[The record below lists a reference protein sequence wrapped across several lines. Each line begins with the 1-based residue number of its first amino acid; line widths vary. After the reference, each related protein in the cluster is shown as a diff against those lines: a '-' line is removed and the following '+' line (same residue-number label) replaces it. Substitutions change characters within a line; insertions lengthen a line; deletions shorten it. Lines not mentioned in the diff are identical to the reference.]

1 MKKMAKWVLVVCVLA
16 FGWQTNAIQLKAG
29 YPNVYTVKANDTL
42 WSIAAKYL
50 KSPWQWSSLWH
61 CNPQVHNPHLIY
73 PGDTLRVTIKN
84 GKACLQREPRVV
96 KLSPHMR
103 IEKGQSPIPPIPM
116 KLIEPFLTKSRVM
129 SAQRF
134 MVAPYVLAHEGEH
147 LISTKGNLIY
157 VRGLRNK
164 HTVRYAV
171 LHREETYINP
181 ATKKSLGIEARYIAT
196 AEVEKYA
203 DTTTLRVLGVRGVIN
218 EGDRL
223 FPVDNAKKSSQF
235 IPHTPAKAVD
245 ARIIA
250 ILRSISQVGRFNIVA
265 LNYGNAQGARPGQVL
280 KIMRVGKVVSDKYSS
295 SKENVWLPNT
305 KIGVLMVF
313 KTFKHVSYALI
324 MQASQ
329 AVRVLDKVQ
338 SAR

>member
-1 MKKMAKWVLVVCVLA
+1 MKNMTKWVLIACVLA
-16 FGWQTNAIQLKAG
+16 FGWQASALQLKAG
-29 YPNVYTVKANDTL
+29 YPKVYTVKANDTL
-42 WSIAAKYL
+42 WRIAGKYL
-50 KSPWQWSSLWH
+50 KDPWQWSDLWQ
-61 CNPQVHNPHLIY
+61 CNPQVHNPHLIF
-73 PGDTLRVTIKN
+73 PGDILRVHIKN

-103 IEKGQSPIPPIPM
+103 IEKSQSPIPPIPM

-129 SAQRF
+129 SAQQF
-134 MVAPYVLAHEGEH
+134 MAAPYVLAHDGEH

-157 VRGLRNK
+157 ARGLRNK

-171 LHREETYINP
+171 LHQEETYINP

-196 AEVEKYA
+196 AEVERYA
-203 DTTTLRVLGVRGVIN
+203 DPATLRVLAVRGVIN

-223 FPVDNAKKSSQF
+223 FPVNSAKKLSQF
-235 IPHTPAKAVD
+235 IPHIPAKAVN

-250 ILRSISQVGRFNIVA
+250 VLRSISQVGRFNIVA
-265 LNYGNAQGARPGQVL
+265 LNYGKAAGARPGQVL
-280 KIMRVGKVVSDKYSS
+280 NIMRVGKVVSDKYSS
-295 SKENVWLPNT
+295 SKKNVWLPNT

-329 AVRVLDKVQ
+329 AVRVLDKVRA
-338 SAR
+338 AR